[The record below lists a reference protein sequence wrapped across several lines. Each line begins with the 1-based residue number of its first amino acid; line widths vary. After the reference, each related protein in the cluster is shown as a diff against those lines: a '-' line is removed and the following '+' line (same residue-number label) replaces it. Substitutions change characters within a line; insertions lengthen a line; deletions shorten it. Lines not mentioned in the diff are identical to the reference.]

1 MNFLN
6 KSLIWKL
13 VLPIPVALVFVVIV
27 ASIYIPGKTEDNAVD
42 AATSSAVQVAN
53 QIKVIRGYYTKNVIS
68 VVKKSDAIKPS
79 YNHKNDD
86 SAIPLPATFVHDLS
100 DLLSKEDTSIKLYSA
115 YPFPLRKDRVLDEF
129 ENEAWTYLRSN
140 PAAVFSRREIVN
152 GKESVRVAI
161 ADTMGQGCVN
171 CHNTHPETPKVG
183 WKVGDVRGILEVDV
197 VIAQQLAAGQ
207 RLSGSILFGVFLV
220 GVILTA
226 LAVLT
231 AKRVVGPLKNM
242 TAVMGRL
249 SENDN
254 SVDVPDQDRIDEV
267 GSMAQSVQV
276 FKDNAIRMEEMRG
289 DATRREE
296 QAEQDRVA
304 ALNKVAD
311 EFEASV
317 KGLVE
322 NVSSASTEL
331 QATST
336 SMTTVAADAKAE
348 AELVASS
355 SRTASEHVALVAAGT
370 EELKASIDEIG
381 EQITRSASVATE
393 AVGQAEASNQQVA
406 TLVAAAAKVGEVVSL
421 ISDIASQTNL
431 LALNATI
438 EAARAGEM
446 GKGFAVVAS
455 EVKTLADQTAKAT
468 EEIAGQIEEIQSATS
483 GAADSIST
491 VGETIGQIH
500 EIANAVAGAVTQQK
514 ATTDEIAR
522 SVNEASDRTSDVT
535 DRIGSVTEATE
546 ETGAASKEVLAASS
560 ELSEQAEQ
568 LNQQVVAFLKQV
580 KAS

>member
-27 ASIYIPGKTEDNAVD
+27 ASLYIPNKAEENAVN
-42 AATSSAVQVAN
+42 AATSAAVQAAN
-53 QIKVIRGYYTKNVIS
+53 QIKVIRGYYTKNVIA

-100 DLLSKEDTSIKLYSA
+100 ALLSKEDTSIRLYSP
-115 YPFPLRKDRVLDEF
+115 YPFPLRKGRVLDTF
-129 ENEAWTYLRSN
+129 ENEAWSYIKDN
-140 PAAVFSRREIVN
+140 PDAVFSRREEVN

-161 ADTMGQGCVN
+161 ADTMAQGCVN
-171 CHNTHPETPKVG
+171 CHNSHPETPKAD

-197 VIAQQLAAGQ
+197 AIAEQLAAGQ
-207 RLSGSILFGVFLV
+207 ALSGSILFGVFLV
-220 GVILTA
+220 GAILTA
-226 LAVLT
+226 LAVFT
-231 AKRVVGPLKNM
+231 AKRVVGPLKNI

-254 SVDVPDQDRIDEV
+254 TVDVPDQEREDEI

-276 FKDNAIRMEEMRG
+276 FKDNAIKMDEMHE
-289 DATRREE
+289 DAARKEQ
-296 QAEQDRVA
+296 QAEEDRTA
-304 ALNKVAD
+304 SLNKVAD
-311 EFEASV
+311 EFEISV

-322 NVSSASTEL
+322 NVSAASTEL

-336 SMTTVAADAKAE
+336 SMSEQADTARAE
-348 AELVASS
+348 ADGVATSSKTASDHVAVVAS
-355 SRTASEHVALVAAGT
+355 GT
-370 EELKASIDEIG
+370 EELKTSIDEIG
-381 EQITRSASVATE
+381 EQITRSANVATD
-393 AVGQAEASNQQVA
+393 AVMQAETSNAQVT
-406 TLVAAAAKVGEVVSL
+406 TLVEASQKVGEVVDL

-455 EVKTLADQTAKAT
+455 EVKALADQTAKAT
-468 EEIAGQIEEIQSATS
+468 EEIETQIEEMQSATS
-483 GAADSIST
+483 GAAASIGT
-491 VGETIGQIH
+491 VGETISQIH
-500 EIANAVAGAVTQQK
+500 EIANAIAGAVAEQK
-514 ATTDEIAR
+514 TTTDDIAR
-522 SVNEASDRTSDVT
+522 SINEASDRTTEVS
-535 DRIGSVTEATE
+535 DRIGSVTDAAE
-546 ETGAASKEVLAASS
+546 ETGAASREVMAASS
-560 ELSEQAEQ
+560 ELSEQAER
-568 LNQQVVAFLKQV
+568 LNEQVGTFLAKI